1 MPRITEIQ
9 KTITKAVSDVS
20 RYEECYKM
28 CKYLKCRFLKESRT
42 LGARVALFFT
52 NVLLGL
58 NQKSKLKSTL
68 NTVKSTA
75 QGL

>member
-1 MPRITEIQ
+1 MPRIIEIQ

-42 LGARVALFFT
+42 LGARVALF
-52 NVLLGL
+52 
-58 NQKSKLKSTL
+58 ST
-68 NTVKSTA
+68 K
-75 QGL
+75 